1 VKAWSRNFRLRW
13 LAWVLVILCIA
24 GTASAEDALLMQ
36 AAKAWDAADLNTA
49 GQLYEKAL
57 NQGGLYPSDV
67 LVAYSRLG
75 TVQAAMGQQNA
86 ALSSFRVA
94 AALDPAFELPSE
106 AGPKAKAIYK
116 KARAEAAKQG
126 GKLEV
131 TAEVPTSSQP
141 GQPFTVTA
149 HLPEAFVPL
158 IDAVGISVRD
168 PSVPSMKPFVAKKP
182 AATQVTFDVPSK
194 TTISGASL
202 LVRVDALDQHGNRWA
217 SNESRVK
224 VDQRNVPAPLV
235 TKEPSPDDDENKEK
249 DKGKSKGGFWS
260 SPWPWV
266 IGGAIVVGSVATYF
280 MTRPTDEVNVT
291 APQWR

>member
-1 VKAWSRNFRLRW
+1 M
-13 LAWVLVILCIA
+13 AWVVVILCIA
-24 GTASAEDALLMQ
+24 GPASADESLLMQ

-106 AGPKAKAIYK
+106 AGPKAKQIYK
-116 KARAEAAKQG
+116 KARQEAGKQG

-131 TAEVPTSSQP
+131 TAEVPSSSQP
-141 GQPFTVTA
+141 GQSFTVTA

-158 IDAVGISVRD
+158 IDSVGISVRD
-168 PSVPSMKPFVAKKP
+168 PSVPSMKAFTAKKP
-182 AATQVTFDVPSK
+182 AASQVTFDVPGK
-194 TTISGASL
+194 TSISGASL

-224 VDQRNVPAPLV
+224 VDQKNAAGPIVS
-235 TKEPSPDDDENKEK
+235 KEPSPFDDEDKDKEK
-249 DKGKSKGGFWS
+249 DKGKSKGGGFWS

-280 MTRPTDEVNVT
+280 MTRPSDEVNVT

>member
-1 VKAWSRNFRLRW
+1 LS
-13 LAWVLVILCIA
+13 IA
-24 GTASAEDALLMQ
+24 GSASADESLLMQ
-36 AAKAWDAADLNTA
+36 AAKAWDAADLTTA

-106 AGPKAKAIYK
+106 AGPKAKQIYK
-116 KARAEAAKQG
+116 KARADAQKQG
-126 GKLEV
+126 GKLDV
-131 TAEVPTSSQP
+131 TAEVPTSSSP
-141 GQPFTVTA
+141 GQSFSVTA
-149 HLPEAFVPL
+149 HLPESFVPL
-158 IDAVGISVRD
+158 IDSVGITVRD
-168 PSVPSMKPFVAKKP
+168 PSVPSMKPFTSKKP
-182 AATQVTFDVPSK
+182 AATQVSFEVPGK
-194 TTISGASL
+194 VVIPGASL
-202 LVRVDALDQHGNRWA
+202 LVRVDALDGHGNRWA
-217 SNESRVK
+217 SNETRVK
-224 VDQRNVPAPLV
+224 VEGKNVPAPLV
-235 TKEPSPDDDENKEK
+235 TKEPSPDDDDQPK
-249 DKGKSKGGFWS
+249 DKDKNKSKGFWS

-280 MTRPTDEVNVT
+280 MTRPTDEVNIT